1 MLISH
6 VVAVVFSQVV
16 VVNQLK
22 IQLRQAIYGIR
33 LTPKIR
39 GTPDFRGRGPR
50 NQGYLFTK
58 MLKLINVKCQKILK
72 YHSQCQYILHVRQ
85 STSVSPLVN

>member
-22 IQLRQAIYGIR
+22 IQLRQGCVDLELKTR
-33 LTPKIR
+33 LTSSSESSDYRECFIKE
-39 GTPDFRGRGPR
+39 
-50 NQGYLFTK
+50 L
-58 MLKLINVKCQKILK
+58 
-72 YHSQCQYILHVRQ
+72 
-85 STSVSPLVN
+85 